1 MPESKMDK
9 INVQNSET
17 EKSFEKGPKKNHVL

>member
-17 EKSFEKGPKKNHVL
+17 EKSFEKGPKNHVL